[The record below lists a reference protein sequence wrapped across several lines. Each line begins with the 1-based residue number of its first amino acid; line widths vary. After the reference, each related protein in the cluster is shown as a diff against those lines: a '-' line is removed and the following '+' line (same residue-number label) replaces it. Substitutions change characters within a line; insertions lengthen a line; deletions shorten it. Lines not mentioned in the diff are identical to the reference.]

1 MKTEIKE
8 NFAKKNKDSEI
19 RHEKN
24 VIEVHK
30 ENEKLAKETEE
41 KEFQKYITYYF
52 LKKGQHQKLSKQKK
66 EQNNKLQEKAEKL
79 EELDR
84 KNEER
89 RKELFKKMQRMDKK
103 RIEFMKI
110 KGEKILEDKMKREA
124 KTKDVQNRLTE
135 MEKEEFERRKDVLA
149 YQTELMNR
157 SMKNTQMFNLKKM
170 NIGENSISNQIAIQK
185 NLTAFN
191 KKLNILKSQSVTK
204 KTPEERMK
212 IFRELKR
219 QEAERKKKEKEDELF
234 NKGQ

>member
-1 MKTEIKE
+1 MKTEIQE
-8 NFAKKNKDSEI
+8 NFSKKNKDSEI

-24 VIEVHK
+24 VIEVKK
-30 ENEKLAKETEE
+30 ENEKLAKETED

-52 LKKGQHQKLSKQKK
+52 LKKGQYQKLTKKKK
-66 EQNNKLQEKAEKL
+66 EQNNKMQEKAEKL

-103 RIEFMKI
+103 REEYMKL
-110 KGEKILEDKMKREA
+110 KGEKILEEKMKREA
-124 KTKDVQNRLTE
+124 KTQGVQNRLNE
-135 MEKEEFERRKDVLA
+135 MEKEEFERRRDVLA
-149 YQTELMNR
+149 YQTESMNR

-170 NIGENSISNQIAIQK
+170 SAGENSISNQIAIQK
-185 NLTAFN
+185 NLTTFN

-204 KTPEERMK
+204 KTPEEKMK

-219 QEAERKKKEKEDELF
+219 QEAERRKKEKEDEMF

>member
-1 MKTEIKE
+1 MRPIL
-8 NFAKKNKDSEI
+8 
-19 RHEKN
+19 R
-24 VIEVHK
+24 VP
-30 ENEKLAKETEE
+30 ET
-41 KEFQKYITYYF
+41 F
-52 LKKGQHQKLSKQKK
+52 GPQKLSKQKK